1 MSKSKHSEI
10 STAHRFI
17 LSGGGT
23 GGHLFPAIAIANQL
37 KAKFP
42 DAEFLFVGA
51 KGKMEMEK
59 VPLSGYEIKGLWI
72 SGFQRN
78 ELWRNLNLP
87 FKLLDSFIKSRRIIK
102 KFKPTVAIGTG
113 GYASFPLLFMAS
125 RNNIPTLI
133 QEQNF
138 FPGISNKLLAKHV
151 DKVCTVYPGMEKYFP
166 KEKIVIT
173 GNPIRADIQLS
184 TQNKD
189 KYYEIFGFDKNKKT
203 LLVIGG
209 SLGAKTINQA
219 ILSGIDYLKEKDIQL
234 IWQTGRYYDELT
246 EIHGVETCKN
256 CWIGSFINNMGVAYS
271 IADLVVSRAGAIS
284 ISELAVLGKASI
296 LIPSP
301 NVAEDHQTKNA
312 MALADGKA
320 SLVLNDKEA
329 VEKLIPMV
337 LNTINS
343 DHVLNELSKNI
354 ENFAR
359 PESTSEIVKEVEKL
373 IQTK

>member
-1 MSKSKHSEI
+1 
-10 STAHRFI
+10 
-17 LSGGGT
+17 
-23 GGHLFPAIAIANQL
+23 
-37 KAKFP
+37 
-42 DAEFLFVGA
+42 
-51 KGKMEMEK
+51 
-59 VPLSGYEIKGLWI
+59 
-72 SGFQRN
+72 
-78 ELWRNLNLP
+78 
-87 FKLLDSFIKSRRIIK
+87 
-102 KFKPTVAIGTG
+102 
-113 GYASFPLLFMAS
+113 
-125 RNNIPTLI
+125 
-133 QEQNF
+133 
-138 FPGISNKLLAKHV
+138 
-151 DKVCTVYPGMEKYFP
+151 
-166 KEKIVIT
+166 
-173 GNPIRADIQLS
+173 
-184 TQNKD
+184 
-189 KYYEIFGFDKNKKT
+189 
-203 LLVIGG
+203 
-209 SLGAKTINQA
+209 
-219 ILSGIDYLKEKDIQL
+219 
-234 IWQTGRYYDELT
+234 
-246 EIHGVETCKN
+246 
-256 CWIGSFINNMGVAYS
+256 MGVAYS